1 MKTSYISTS
10 SLSAATRL
18 SLSKTQAKLAEA
30 QKEVTTGR
38 LADVGASLGY
48 KTGQTLS
55 LRQEH
60 ARLTTIIDTNSVVS
74 TRLTATQAALKSLS
88 DDSKLFVGQLIGA
101 RNTDSGPVV
110 VQAQAKAALVS
121 FTNTIN
127 TALDGAHLFAG
138 INADVKPLTDYYATP
153 TSANRQAVADAFLA
167 TFGTTADDPANANI
181 SAADMQAFLD
191 GPFSDLFE
199 DPAWTTN
206 WSAAS
211 DQNVKSRI
219 SSSELVETSTNS
231 NDVAIRKIAK
241 AYAMIADLGIQNLN
255 EAAYQAVVDTA
266 TRTAGEAVQD
276 MANEQSRLGIAQER
290 VKNANER
297 MSIQI
302 DIMTNHISLLEGVDP
317 YEASTRVSALMT
329 QVETAYAMTARIQNL
344 SLLKYL
350 PL

>member
-10 SLSAATRL
+10 ALSAATRL

-88 DDSKLFVGQLIGA
+88 DDFKLFVGHLSELS
-101 RNTDSGPVV
+101 TDSGPVV

-127 TALDGAHLFAG
+127 TALDGAYLFAG

-191 GPFSDLFE
+191 GPLSDLFE

-231 NDVAIRKIAK
+231 NDIAIRKMAK